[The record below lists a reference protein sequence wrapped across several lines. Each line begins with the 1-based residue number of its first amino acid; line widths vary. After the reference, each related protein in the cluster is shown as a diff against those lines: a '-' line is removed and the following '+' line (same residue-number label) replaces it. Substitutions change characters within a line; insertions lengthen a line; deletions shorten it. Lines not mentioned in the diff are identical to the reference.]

1 MRSDTVIVPQDFGAP
16 MTQQDS
22 PPHQRF
28 GPRGHTVP
36 PWPRPEVDGPG
47 LTVHEQ
53 VQSTPEFAQLRGR
66 VRGFAFPVTAAFLL
80 WYLAYV
86 LLASYARD
94 LMATPVFGAVNLG
107 LVIGLLQFVSTFVI
121 AMVTVRHARR
131 RIDPVADRIRVRLE
145 GGGR

>member
-1 MRSDTVIVPQDFGAP
+1 

-22 PPHQRF
+22 PPQQRF
-28 GPRGHTVP
+28 GPRGHTALP
-36 PWPRPEVDGPG
+36 PWQRAAPDGPG

-53 VQSTPEFAQLRGR
+53 VQATPEFVQLRGR

-94 LMATPVFGAVNLG
+94 LMATPLLGAVNLG

-121 AMVTVRHARR
+121 AMVSVRHARR
-131 RIDPVADRIRVRLE
+131 RIDPLADRIRVRVE

>member
-1 MRSDTVIVPQDFGAP
+1 

-22 PPHQRF
+22 PPQQRF
-28 GPRGHTVP
+28 GPRGHIAAP
-36 PWPRPEVDGPG
+36 PWQRPEIDGPG

-53 VQSTPEFAQLRGR
+53 VQATPEFAELRQR
-66 VRGFAFPVTAAFLL
+66 ARGFAFPVAAAFLL

-94 LMATPVFGAVNLG
+94 LMATPLLGAVNLG

-131 RIDPVADRIRVRLE
+131 RIDPLADRIRTGVE

>member
-1 MRSDTVIVPQDFGAP
+1 
-16 MTQQDS
+16 MTQQYL
-22 PPHQRF
+22 PPQQRY
-28 GPRGHTVP
+28 GPQGYTAP
-36 PWPRPEVDGPG
+36 PWPRVEPDGPG
-47 LTVHEQ
+47 QTPHEQ
-53 VQSTPEFAQLRGR
+53 VQATAEFVQLRRR

-94 LMATPVFGAVNLG
+94 LMATPLLGAVNLG

-121 AMVTVRHARR
+121 AMISVRHARR
-131 RIDPVADRIRVRLE
+131 RIDPLADRIRVRVE

>member
-1 MRSDTVIVPQDFGAP
+1 
-16 MTQQDS
+16 
-22 PPHQRF
+22 
-28 GPRGHTVP
+28 
-36 PWPRPEVDGPG
+36 
-47 LTVHEQ
+47 
-53 VQSTPEFAQLRGR
+53 VQATPEFAQLRRR

-94 LMATPVFGAVNLG
+94 LMATPLLGAINLG

-121 AMVTVRHARR
+121 AMVSVRHARR
-131 RIDPVADRIRVRLE
+131 RIDPLADRIRDRVE

>member
-1 MRSDTVIVPQDFGAP
+1 MI
-16 MTQQDS
+16 QQDS
-22 PPHQRF
+22 PPPQRF
-28 GPRGHTVP
+28 GPQGHTAPP
-36 PWPRPEVDGPG
+36 PWQRPETDGPG
-47 LTVHEQ
+47 LTAHEQ
-53 VQSTPEFAQLRGR
+53 VQAPPEFAQLRWR
-66 VRGFAFPVTAAFLL
+66 VRAFAFPVTAAFLL
-80 WYLAYV
+80 WYFAYV

-131 RIDPVADRIRVRLE
+131 RIDPLADRIRTGVE